1 MNKMGESNKHK
12 NETPSNQN
20 NDLEMFINEAP
31 LPTLNVCPN
40 CNHSFNYEEYLL
52 VENEQRNKMI
62 NEMD

>member
-52 VENEQRNKMI
+52 VENE
-62 NEMD
+62 